1 MFPNKQK
8 PRTKKMLPLIGD
20 FYVAQKKIKTVSV
33 KVDWN
38 ERKQKE
44 KNKLQSRI
52 LVKIKREWKFNVQ
65 RASKIIIKWD
75 LVGWS

>member
-33 KVDWN
+33 KVD
-38 ERKQKE
+38 
-44 KNKLQSRI
+44 
-52 LVKIKREWKFNVQ
+52 
-65 RASKIIIKWD
+65 
-75 LVGWS
+75 